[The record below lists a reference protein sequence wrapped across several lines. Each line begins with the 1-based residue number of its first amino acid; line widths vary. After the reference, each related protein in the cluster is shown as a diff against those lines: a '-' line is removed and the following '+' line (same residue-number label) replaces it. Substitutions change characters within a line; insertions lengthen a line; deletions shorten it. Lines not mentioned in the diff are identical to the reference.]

1 MVRTR
6 SILLKNN
13 PTSIQ
18 RVRSYD
24 NLSKAAKSKQPIK
37 RRLNYANESLSR
49 AKIAMQNGA
58 SIKDVSLEYGIPIS
72 TCYDIKKEKYKTSAI
87 GSPTCIEPEVEKILA
102 KAMCQLS
109 MWGFGLNI
117 YQVQIIVKDYLT
129 TSGIPNRFKNNTP
142 GKKWFFHFRKRHAD
156 LTLRTAQNFPRNRAE
171 SLSKKVIEDFY
182 KMVKDKYDELDM
194 YGKPTHIWNADE
206 TGFSGDQGRQL
217 ILCKKGLKKYLF
229 SL

>member
-1 MVRTR
+1 MRIGR
-6 SILLKNN
+6 KFSLILQLESFGIAIRFRFPRILCAGPSNTVEWAGFVVTNQCTILK
-13 PTSIQ
+13 SFSFIF
-18 RVRSYD
+18 
-24 NLSKAAKSKQPIK
+24 KH
-37 RRLNYANESLSR
+37 
-49 AKIAMQNGA
+49 
-58 SIKDVSLEYGIPIS
+58 
-72 TCYDIKKEKYKTSAI
+72 
-87 GSPTCIEPEVEKILA
+87 
-102 KAMCQLS
+102 
-109 MWGFGLNI
+109 F
-117 YQVQIIVKDYLT
+117 LT

-217 ILCKKGLKKYLF
+217 ILCKKGLKKYIF